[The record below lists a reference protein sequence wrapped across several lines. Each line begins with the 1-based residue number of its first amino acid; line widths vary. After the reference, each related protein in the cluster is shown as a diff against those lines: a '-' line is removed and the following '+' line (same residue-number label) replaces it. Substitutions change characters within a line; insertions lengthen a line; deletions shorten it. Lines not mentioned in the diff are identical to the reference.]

1 MSHARE
7 LASLAKALDAVQV
20 QVLET
25 KHNGHIRVKICCVQ
39 TKQVGNI
46 TLSAS
51 PSDFN
56 VQRQR
61 ERQIRRELQRIG
73 VQQVDRFNWRK
84 I

>member
-1 MSHARE
+1 MSHQRE
-7 LASLAKALDAVQV
+7 LKSLERALDAVSV
-20 QVLET
+20 EVIET
-25 KHNGHIRVKICCVQ
+25 NHNGHIRVKIRCVQ

-73 VQQVDRFNWRK
+73 ADADRFNWRK
-84 I
+84 L